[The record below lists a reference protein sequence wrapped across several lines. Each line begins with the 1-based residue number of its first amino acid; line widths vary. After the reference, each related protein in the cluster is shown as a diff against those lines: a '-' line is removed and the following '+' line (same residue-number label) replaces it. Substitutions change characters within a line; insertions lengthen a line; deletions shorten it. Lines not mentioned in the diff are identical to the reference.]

1 MNSRSVAKKEEKS
14 REIRQALAE
23 VWQQRQHFSQ
33 EALGQITLALLDRL
47 RRSQTRDQPPEITP
61 TMDEIRL
68 VTVMFVDVKDSTI
81 LAQELESDW
90 KSVLAEAHRRISEV
104 VSYWEGEIG
113 QYLGDGVLCFFG
125 AQRSRGDDALRCASS
140 ALAIHSAIDAYAND
154 VFLTYGRD
162 FAIRIG
168 ISTGR
173 MVVGM
178 VGGAAKQELLALGP
192 ATNLAARLQ
201 SLAAPGTTLV
211 DSATYTRLRH
221 HFSLK
226 PRPAVRVKGY
236 EQPVANYL
244 LVGRLRRPS
253 TQLINAEIGDLPIPL
268 VGRQAELK
276 VILRTCEQAQ
286 HFRRVD
292 SLLVV
297 GELGMGKSRL
307 IQEALHLAN
316 DFHWMPVVVQA
327 SYELRGLSYNLIRH
341 LLARQCG
348 LHDDLPQEETERLI
362 VEQIS
367 ANWPDAQAETAAAI
381 LGYLG
386 GYGFDDHLVVQPL
399 LRGGSRVEVAALWL
413 GRYLRGQSEGAMP
426 LLVVDNL
433 QWIDSDS
440 LEVLLALLRDWRE
453 GPLILLAAAR
463 PQWRET
469 LPQAAA
475 LFEGRQPIVLDR
487 LSEAETQELIR
498 AVVESI
504 ERVPPNLPEQISQ
517 RAEGN
522 PLFVVEFLSMLFDNG
537 VFHRDPRGT
546 WRFNLVQYDSVAK
559 NLPNGLL
566 DVLQARLDD
575 LPAEARSLMQMAAVG
590 GQTFWAGMLRE
601 LSQASVDDVL
611 ELLVRRGIILPNNE
625 SNFEGEAQY
634 SFRHALYRDVAY
646 EMLPRAKRE
655 QYHRQVARWLVAH
668 IADKPEYFGALA
680 DQFML
685 GNQNEAAL
693 ATYLEAAQNRVQR
706 GFYGEVMSLVDRA
719 LAMAKAVPR
728 EVALS
733 AVAQLWTVR
742 AQALI
747 GLSRFDEARA
757 AAQSAMLLLQELP
770 DDQLVTVR
778 VQAARLRGNAC
789 RSLGLYDEALESLSE
804 AYELLDEDDNLLMA
818 SVLRS
823 FGALMFYRGR
833 LTDSLTYQQRAYQ
846 HAEATKLSHQRYA
859 TLAQLSI
866 LSLERGQI
874 GEAILGL
881 EEIRQANE
889 ASGLVHLQVSD
900 WRNLGQAYL
909 ALFNDQRAR
918 VAFEQAQIL
927 SSSLGYQ
934 DSLLCAL
941 HALTLIR
948 LGQAEVGLPAL
959 REAVRKPHRDLFRQH
974 LVTLVLLEGSALVG
988 DWVTCLEQGRV
999 LIDRVRLDNGLL
1011 YGRTLMR
1018 LARATYALGQ
1028 SGALRMARQALDI
1041 EQENQGREIWY
1052 AHAVLAE
1059 VSPQAHER
1067 QYHAR
1072 LALNALLAL
1081 GETARDLHPIYATFH
1096 DSATVRTL
1104 RAYAEQS

>member
-1 MNSRSVAKKEEKS
+1 MIKETKAQ
-14 REIRQALAE
+14 EIRQALAE

-33 EALGQITLALLDRL
+33 ETLGQITLALLDRL
-47 RRSQTRDQPPEITP
+47 RRTQTRNHSAESTP

-68 VTVMFVDVKDSTI
+68 VTVMFIDVKDSTI

-90 KSVLAEAHRRISEV
+90 KGVLAEAHRRISEV
-104 VSYWEGEIG
+104 VTYWEGEIG

-125 AQRSRGDDALRCASS
+125 AQRSRGDDALRCASC

-154 VFLTYGRD
+154 VFLTYGHD

-178 VGGAAKQELLALGP
+178 VGAAAKQELLALGP

-226 PRPAVRVKGY
+226 PRPAVKVKGY
-236 EQPVANYL
+236 EQPIANYL
-244 LVGRLRRPS
+244 LVGRLPRPS
-253 TQLINAEIGDLPIPL
+253 TQLTNAEVGDLFMPL
-268 VGRQAELK
+268 AGRQAELEA
-276 VILRTCEQAQ
+276 ILRACEQVK

-307 IQEALHLAN
+307 IQEALNLAA
-316 DFHWMPVVVQA
+316 DFHGLPIVVQA
-327 SYELRGLSYNLIRH
+327 SYELRGVSYNLIRH

-348 LHDDLPQEETERLI
+348 LHDDLSQEEAERLI

-367 ANWPDAQAETAAAI
+367 ANWPDPQAEMAAAI

-386 GYGFDDHLVVQPL
+386 GYGFESHLAAQSL

-413 GRYLRGQSEGAMP
+413 GRYLRGQSEGATP

-433 QWIDSDS
+433 QWIDNDS
-440 LEVLLALLRDWRE
+440 LEVLLALLCDWRE
-453 GPLILLAAAR
+453 HPLMLLAAAR
-463 PQWRET
+463 PQWRES
-469 LPQAAA
+469 LPQAAV
-475 LFEGRQPIVLDR
+475 LFEGRQPIILDR
-487 LSEAETQELIR
+487 LSDAETQELIR
-498 AVVESI
+498 AVVGQV
-504 ERVPPNLPEQISQ
+504 ERVPSNLPEQISQ

-522 PLFVVEFLSMLFDNG
+522 PLFVVEFLSMLFDNA
-537 VFHRDPRGT
+537 VFHRDPRGR
-546 WRFNLVQYDSVAK
+546 WRFNPIQYDAVAK

-575 LPAEARSLMQMAAVG
+575 LPTEARSLVQMAAVG

-601 LSQASVDDVL
+601 LNQSPVDAVL
-611 ELLVRRGIILPNNE
+611 ELLIRRGIIIPNSE

-668 IADKPEYFGALA
+668 IANKPEYFGVLA
-680 DQFML
+680 DQFTL

-693 ATYLEAAQNRVQR
+693 ATYLEAAQNRAQR
-706 GFYGEVMSLVDRA
+706 GFYGEVISLVDRA

-728 EVALS
+728 DVAL
-733 AVAQLWTVR
+733 ATVAQLWAVR

-757 AAQSAMLLLQELP
+757 AAQSAMQLLEELP
-770 DDQLVTVR
+770 NDQLVTVR

-789 RSLGLYDEALESLSE
+789 RSLGLYDEALEALSE

-823 FGALMFYRGR
+823 FGSLMLYRGR
-833 LTDSLTYQQRAYQ
+833 LTDSLAYQQRAYQ
-846 HAEATKLSHQRYA
+846 HAEATQLDHQRYA
-859 TLAQLSI
+859 TLTQLG
-866 LSLERGQI
+866 LLALERGQI
-874 GEAILGL
+874 GQAIETL
-881 EEIRQANE
+881 EQVRNANE
-889 ASGLVHLQVSD
+889 ASGLTHLQVSD

-918 VAFEQAQIL
+918 IAFEQAKNL
-927 SSSLGYQ
+927 NHRLGQQ
-934 DSLLCAL
+934 DTLLCAL

-948 LGQAEVGLPAL
+948 LGQVEVGLPTL
-959 REAVRKPHRDLFRQH
+959 WEVVRKPHRDVFNQH
-974 LVTLVLLEGSALVG
+974 LVSLCLLEGLALVG
-988 DWVTCLEQGRV
+988 DWVACLEQGHV
-999 LIDRVRLDNGLL
+999 LADRVRQDNVLL
-1011 YGRTLMR
+1011 YGRVLMR
-1018 LARATYALGQ
+1018 SARAAHALGQ
-1028 SGALRMARQALDI
+1028 SGALAMARRALDVEL
-1041 EQENQGREIWY
+1041 EQQGREIWY
-1052 AHAVLAE
+1052 AHATLAE
-1059 VSPQAHER
+1059 IVAEPHKR
-1067 QYHAR
+1067 QHHAR
-1072 LALNALLAL
+1072 QALSALLAL
-1081 GETARDLHPIYATFH
+1081 GETARHMRPIYATFQ
-1096 DSATVRTL
+1096 DSATVKAL
-1104 RAYAEQS
+1104 RNCAELP